1 MMEKSDT
8 LCRIRD
14 LQRAIN
20 RFEGL
25 FEERYGICLNEGMAL
40 CTLSK
45 AERMC
50 PGELGERMGLTPSN
64 MSKVLRAAE
73 GKGLLCREL
82 CCEDRRQTYYSLTE
96 AGRELLRTMDCRNV
110 ELPELLRDW
119 LGKA

>member
-14 LQRAIN
+14 LQRALN
-20 RFEGL
+20 RFEEL
-25 FEERYGICLNEGMAL
+25 FEKAYGICLNEGMVL

-45 AERMC
+45 VERIC

-73 GKGLLCREL
+73 GKGLLRREL
-82 CCEDRRQTYYSLTE
+82 CSEDRRQTFYTLTE
-96 AGRELLRTMDCRNV
+96 AGRSLLGSMDCRQV
-110 ELPELLRDW
+110 EMPEMLRDC
-119 LGKA
+119 LEEE

>member
-1 MMEKSDT
+1 MNAEHDT

-20 RFEGL
+20 RFEAG
-25 FEERYGICLNEGMAL
+25 FEERYGVCLNEGMAL

-45 AERMC
+45 TERMC

-73 GKGLLCREL
+73 GKGLLRREL

-96 AGRELLRTMDCRNV
+96 AGRKLLRSLDCGSV
-110 ELPELLRDW
+110 EMPGVLREW
-119 LGKA
+119 LNEA